1 MPLPTLRHQTALARW
16 AALAVVVS
24 GFAIASS
31 AYAQDVP
38 RPPEDRASAEPV
50 ADPPARV
57 GRLTALQGAVSFE
70 PASDTEWGAAEANRP
85 VTTGDRIWSDTAGR
99 AEIEMGTAAARVWHE
114 TEIDVTRL
122 DDNSLQLRIPQG
134 TVTVRLSTF
143 TDGETAEI
151 DAPNAAVTISATGE
165 YRVDVSPDGATTTVT
180 VRSGSAEV
188 TSAGSSFSLAAHQL
202 ATIQGDSAPTY
213 NVAEEG
219 AADDFDQWVSARDEV
234 ADRAPRRYVPSDMPG
249 VEDLDDNGSWDNDAD
264 YGPVWYPT
272 VVEAGWA
279 PYHTGHWAWIGPW
292 GWTWVDDASWG
303 WAPFHYGRWAYVH
316 SRWGWCPGR
325 VIASAVYAPG
335 LVVFAGGAGWGAS
348 AAFGPG
354 GGVGWFP
361 LGPEEVYRPEYR
373 VSPAYVR
380 RVNITNVT
388 NINNITIINNNVT
401 NVTYRNRDV
410 GNAFMAV
417 PRQSFISAQPVARAS
432 VRLPEDQIRS
442 ATIVGAAPQI
452 VPTHESLIANAGG
465 RTFTRPPVEVA
476 RRPVVA
482 VHAPPPRPVPFSAQE
497 HALASSGGRPLAPA
511 QLATL
516 RQSTPVPN
524 GQPSRTTLIR
534 SAAAQPAQ
542 GATLKPARAGLPAAH
557 PVFQTGV
564 VSRAMTPPPAAG
576 ARPAIAQPPSA
587 QVTARAPEPPQ
598 AAEPRP
604 APQATEPRP
613 VQTPAPSEAAGTRV
627 TVPAPVMQ
635 SRPPA
640 ARPAVRAAS
649 PSLNASYVAERT
661 QMEDRHV
668 QQFAKPAA
676 GVTPDALAERQQT
689 EHNDLDAR
697 YHQAAAAGKPTMAPP
712 RPAARSAPP
721 RAAPR
726 AAPAPAPRKK

>member
-1 MPLPTLRHQTALARW
+1 MPLPTLRHQIVF
-16 AALAVVVS
+16 AALAVVAS
-24 GFAIASS
+24 GLAISSS
-31 AYAQDVP
+31 ALAQDVP

-70 PASDTEWGAAEANRP
+70 PASDTEWGAAEPNRP

-99 AEIEMGTAAARVWHE
+99 AEIEMGTAAVRVWHE

-134 TVTVRLSTF
+134 EVTVRLSTF

-151 DAPNAAVTISATGE
+151 DAPNAAVTLGATGE
-165 YRVDVSPDGATTTVT
+165 YRVEVSPDGATTTVT

-188 TSAGSSFSLAAHQL
+188 TSAGSSFALVAHQL

-219 AADDFDQWVSARDEV
+219 SPDDFDQWVSARDEV

-316 SRWGWCPGR
+316 DRWGWCPGR
-325 VIASAVYAPG
+325 VIAPAVYAPG

-354 GGVGWFP
+354 GGVGWFA
-361 LGPEEVYRPEYR
+361 LGPEEVYRPAYR

-388 NINNITIINNNVT
+388 NITNITTVT

-410 GNAFMAV
+410 PNAFVAV
-417 PRQSFISAQPVARAS
+417 PRQSFITAAPVARAS

-442 ATIVGAAPQI
+442 ATVVGAAPQV

-465 RTFTRPPVEVA
+465 RGLSRPPVDVA
-476 RRPVVA
+476 RRQVVA

-516 RQSTPVPN
+516 RRTTPVPN
-524 GQPSRTTLIR
+524 GQPSRTTLTR
-534 SAAAQPAQ
+534 SAAAQPAH

-564 VSRAMTPPPAAG
+564 VSRPMTPPPTSG
-576 ARPAIAQPPSA
+576 SRPAMAQPPSA
-587 QVTARAPEPPQ
+587 QVTARAPEPVT
-598 AAEPRP
+598 PRP
-604 APQATEPRP
+604 SAPQA
-613 VQTPAPSEAAGTRV
+613 APSEATATRV
-627 TVPAPVMQ
+627 PASPATA

-640 ARPAVRAAS
+640 ARPPVRAAS
-649 PSLNASYVAERT
+649 PTLNAAYVAQRT

-668 QQFAKPAA
+668 QQFAKPPA
-676 GVTPDALAERQQT
+676 GVTPDALAERQQA

-697 YHQAAAAGKPTMAPP
+697 YHQAAAAGKSTLPPP
-712 RPAARSAPP
+712 RPAAT
-721 RAAPR
+721 APR
-726 AAPAPAPRKK
+726 PAAHAAPAPAPRKK